1 MKKEKKEN
9 KEHKEYKVITT
20 HREARHYYEVLETYE
35 AGVVLV
41 GCEVKSLRDSQASL
55 AASFARFEGPDL
67 LLMNAYIAPYER
79 GNRENPES
87 KRPRKLLMH
96 KNQLNKLKAHV
107 QERGLALIPLKLYFN
122 DNGMVKLELS
132 LAKSK
137 KFHDQRTDIKKKQV
151 ARDIDRAIKNRNRK

>member
-1 MKKEKKEN
+1 MKNKKEEKKES
-9 KEHKEYKVITT
+9 KVITT

-35 AGVVLV
+35 AGIVLV

-55 AASFARFEGPDL
+55 SASFARFEGPAL
-67 LLMNAYIAPYER
+67 FLMNAYIAPYER
-79 GNRENPES
+79 GNRENPET

-96 KNQLNKLKAHV
+96 KSQLEKLKARV

-122 DNGMVKLELS
+122 KDGIAKLELS